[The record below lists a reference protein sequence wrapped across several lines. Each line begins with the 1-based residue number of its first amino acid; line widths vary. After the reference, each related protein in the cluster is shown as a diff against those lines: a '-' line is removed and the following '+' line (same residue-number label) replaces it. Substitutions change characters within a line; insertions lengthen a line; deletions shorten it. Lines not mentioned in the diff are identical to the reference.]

1 MPESMM
7 QGYETLYDMLKSGPT
22 ALGFTED
29 GRAVIS
35 YVVVADGREPE
46 FIPIGEL
53 TMPLG
58 RAVEE

>member
-1 MPESMM
+1 MPETTMRE
-7 QGYETLYDMLKSGPT
+7 YETLYDMMKSGPT
-22 ALGFTED
+22 ALGFTKD

-58 RAVEE
+58 RPVEE

>member
-1 MPESMM
+1 MPETTMRE
-7 QGYETLYDMLKSGPT
+7 YETLYDMMKSGPT

-35 YVVVADGREPE
+35 YVVVADGKEPE

-58 RAVEE
+58 RPVEE

>member
-1 MPESMM
+1 MPETTMRE
-7 QGYETLYDMLKSGPT
+7 YETLYDMMKSGPT

-58 RAVEE
+58 RPVEE

>member
-1 MPESMM
+1 MPETMM
-7 QGYETLYDMLKSGPT
+7 REYETLYDMMKSGPT
-22 ALGFTED
+22 ALGFTKD

-58 RAVEE
+58 RPVDE

>member
-1 MPESMM
+1 MPESTMRE
-7 QGYETLYDMLKSGPT
+7 YETLYDMMKSGPT

-35 YVVVADGREPE
+35 YVVVADGRDPE

-58 RAVEE
+58 RPVEE

>member
-1 MPESMM
+1 MPETTMRE
-7 QGYETLYDMLKSGPT
+7 YETLYDMMKSGPT

-35 YVVVADGREPE
+35 YVVVTDGREPE

-58 RAVEE
+58 RPVEE